1 MAVSPYEVY
10 NLTFDVALLF
20 FLCYSLVMYAGYW
33 LAMLNNCSINLVNQT
48 VRGQENG
55 TETVIPGTTKREMWG
70 IIGEGTEIVM
80 VVPRIGIMKGS
91 DTKFIVSSFFHFLT
105 LFPNFYMPLSGRF
118 IVIVCHCFMAMNF
131 WLSVSCIHNSCLL
144 SSMIARDLELM
155 THSVS
160 WLTHTMEV
168 VLQITAN
175 VLILFCILMLYVLI
189 IVVAFAGTEI
199 MIMTEI
205 GIIDTDHVL
214 DQMRNIERDL
224 DLVPALLPKGLKY
237 DLFADDLFQ
246 SLKYSY
252 CYALVVMCPLDLN
265 ENYMILLCRVQVF
278 LDLTLFH

>member
-1 MAVSPYEVY
+1 
-10 NLTFDVALLF
+10 
-20 FLCYSLVMYAGYW
+20 
-33 LAMLNNCSINLVNQT
+33 
-48 VRGQENG
+48 
-55 TETVIPGTTKREMWG
+55 
-70 IIGEGTEIVM
+70 
-80 VVPRIGIMKGS
+80 
-91 DTKFIVSSFFHFLT
+91 
-105 LFPNFYMPLSGRF
+105 
-118 IVIVCHCFMAMNF
+118 
-131 WLSVSCIHNSCLL
+131 
-144 SSMIARDLELM
+144 
-155 THSVS
+155 
-160 WLTHTMEV
+160 MEV